1 MEIKILGTGFLK
13 CKGLEGN
20 VKQAVQEAGIDATV
34 EKVTDMNEIV
44 AYGIMSTPAL
54 VVDGKVV
61 SYGVVPTVEEIKRLV
76 VGGTKPK
83 EGESECCGCSC
94 GGHCG

>member
-1 MEIKILGTGFLK
+1 MEIKILGTGCPN
-13 CKGLEGN
+13 CKRLEEH
-20 VKQAVQEAGIDATV
+20 VKQAIQESGIDATV

-54 VVDGKVV
+54 VVDGRVV
-61 SYGVVPTVEEIKRLV
+61 SYGVVPTVEETKRIIA
-76 VGGTKPK
+76 GGTKPK

-94 GGHCG
+94 DGNCR